1 MRSYLA
7 DPSMPD
13 SPLVRYLT
21 DPWGYLNH
29 LLDGTA
35 RLLASMVH
43 WALLFGIA
51 LTILGLA
58 IIVLR
63 TRQRQRFASGAKRFL
78 ILPPSSAPD
87 PDGATTL
94 WMNLHA
100 LLRPALLRLL
110 LGQPYLAWEV
120 AGKGYDCSVSI
131 WVAGGIPPGLVE
143 RAVESAWPGARVEEI
158 ASDLPIDA
166 ASQHVSFC
174 ELVLAEADHFP
185 IGEGAGKDPMRM
197 VLGTF
202 GMLEEN
208 ESAVVQIL
216 ARPVTSA
223 GRHHL
228 RTNARKLRRGQ
239 NLSIIGVGNKKTP
252 GQGPDPTL
260 DADVRSIMS
269 KAASP
274 LWDVTLRI
282 GVSSPSRAV
291 ARGKIHAIAGA
302 FAVFEGR
309 NSFRRRRV
317 RRGQVL
323 MRDRLPHSGFVLSAP
338 ELASIADLPTSEAL
352 PWLPRARARTVPP
365 PRDLP
370 STGKP
375 LGISDRVKR
384 RVAISVEDAAHH
396 MHIVG
401 ETGTGKSTLIAQMV
415 LADAEAGRGAVVIDP
430 KGDLVNAIVERLP
443 ASAIERTCLLDPD
456 DPEMAVGLNV
466 LAGEDTDLVVD
477 HIVSVFKRIYEGAW
491 GPRSDD
497 IMRASCLTLAQLPDA
512 TLAEVPLLL
521 TNRELRAAVRHRAE
535 SFEMGGDLRGFWDWY
550 EQLGEQQRSQN
561 TAPLMNKLRAF
572 LLRGHVRAI
581 VGQAKPKLD
590 IDSLLEKG
598 GLLLVRIPKGTLG
611 EETSRILGAFVV
623 ARVWQAAMRRAG
635 TPESKRNPLSL
646 YVDEMHNYL
655 ALPRSFE
662 DMLAEARGYGLSLVL
677 AHQHMGQL
685 PKEMREA
692 LAANAR
698 TKIVFACSPDDAKSL
713 SKHFDNFLTEPDLAN
728 LAVYQAAC
736 RPCING
742 GHGPAFTFNTEP
754 LATPFPDRIAEVRQ
768 AAAHYFAKSR
778 HEVDAEIRRRQIRY
792 RGGNP

>member
-1 MRSYLA
+1 MITYLA

-13 SPLVRYLT
+13 GPLIRYLT
-21 DPWGYLNH
+21 DPAGFLEQ
-29 LLDGTA
+29 LRKTST
-35 RLLASMVH
+35 RLLLSMGR
-43 WALLFGIA
+43 WAILFGIVLA
-51 LTILGLA
+51 LVVMA
-58 IIVLR
+58 IAVLR
-63 TRQRQRFASGAKRFL
+63 TRQRRKFARGARRFL
-78 ILPPSSAPD
+78 IIPPSSVQSD
-87 PDGATTL
+87 DGAATL
-94 WMNLHA
+94 WMSLHA
-100 LLRPALLRLL
+100 LLRPAWMRLL
-110 LGQPYLAWEV
+110 LGQPHVAWEV

-131 WVAGGIPPGLVE
+131 WVAAGIPPGLVE
-143 RAVESAWPGARVEEI
+143 RAVESAWSGARVEEI
-158 ASDLPIDA
+158 PLDLPIDA
-166 ASQHVSFC
+166 TDQHVAFC
-174 ELVLAEADHFP
+174 ELVLAEPDHFP
-185 IGEGAGKDPMRM
+185 IGEGAGSDPLRM

-202 GMLEEN
+202 GMLEDE
-208 ESAVVQIL
+208 ESAVVQII

-223 GRHHL
+223 GRHRL
-228 RTNARKLRRGQ
+228 RAYARQLRRGQ
-239 NLSIIGVGNKKTP
+239 NHSLMAGSSKRA

-260 DADVRSIMS
+260 DADVRSIMT

-291 ARGKIHAIAGA
+291 ARGRIHAIAGA

-309 NSFRRRRV
+309 NGFRRRRV

-323 MRDRLPHSGFVLSAP
+323 MQGRQPRGGFVLSAP

-375 LGISDRVKR
+375 LGISDRVRR
-384 RVAISVEDAAHH
+384 RVAIAVEDASHH
-396 MHIVG
+396 IHVVG

-466 LAGEDTDLVVD
+466 LAGDDKDLVVD
-477 HIVSVFKRIYEGAW
+477 HVVSIFKRIYEGAW

-497 IMRASCLTLAQLPDA
+497 IMRAACLTLAQLPDA

-521 TNRELRAAVRHRAE
+521 TNRDLRAAVRHKSEIFDKAGE
-535 SFEMGGDLRGFWDWY
+535 LRGFWDWY
-550 EQLGEQQRSQN
+550 EQLGEQQRAQN

-581 VGQAKPKLD
+581 VGQANPKLD
-590 IDSLLEKG
+590 IDSLLSDG
-598 GLLLVRIPKGTLG
+598 GLLLARIPKGTLG
-611 EETSRILGAFVV
+611 EETSRLLGAFVV

-635 TPESKRNPLSL
+635 TPEATRKPIGL

-662 DMLAEARGYGLSLVL
+662 DMLAEARGYGLSMVL

-698 TKIVFACSPDDAKSL
+698 TKIVFACSPDDAKVL
-713 SKHFDNFLTEPDLAN
+713 SKHFDGFLEEQDLAN
-728 LAVYQAAC
+728 LSVYQAAC

-742 GHGPAFTFNTEP
+742 GHGPAFTFKTEP
-754 LATPFPDRIAEVRQ
+754 LANPDLGRVAQIRT
-768 AAAHYFAKSR
+768 AAAGSFAKSR
-778 HEVDAEIRRRQIRY
+778 QEVEAEIRLRQVRY
-792 RGGNP
+792 RGGTP